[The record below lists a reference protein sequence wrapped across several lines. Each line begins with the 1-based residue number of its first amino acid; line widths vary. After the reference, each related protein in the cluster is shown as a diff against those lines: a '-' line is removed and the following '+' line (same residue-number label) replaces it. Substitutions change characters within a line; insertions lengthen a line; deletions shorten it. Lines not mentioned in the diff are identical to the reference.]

1 MPVQKRTFATKSD
14 LMDDDD
20 DDDEELS
27 EDASLV
33 GGNDDNEKY
42 IAPTAPRLPS
52 TTLTHKAKAQLQAQA
67 QSQTPL
73 QRLRRFLKF
82 YVSFVASASHQDQA
96 LKVLQWTL
104 WLLSTSC
111 SPSRS
116 QVKALLRKYYLDIG
130 YVRFGTRLLGLPVA
144 IEAVLSGSWA
154 VVTNGS
160 SPRFSGL
167 HRQLGTILATSM
179 LGYYPLEHA
188 AYALWMMP
196 SNSTVSAKHQANRT
210 AERLSAWSC
219 RFWLLYILAETTQ
232 CALQW
237 KELRDEQ
244 QKQQVRGDSDDSKA
258 GDNDDDDETTTKE
271 RAAALQ
277 HAVTNTQLQL
287 SRNALFFL
295 PCVHWAL
302 PNWDRDPWLPERFV
316 NTLMWMESCVCLY
329 QSVRREPAIPA
340 LLDADVNG
348 DVRPLKEE

>member
-1 MPVQKRTFATKSD
+1 MPVQKRTFASKSD
-14 LMDDDD
+14 LIEDDDE
-20 DDDEELS
+20 EELS

-33 GGNDDNEKY
+33 GGNDSDERPEKDTVPK
-42 IAPTAPRLPS
+42 A
-52 TTLTHKAKAQLQAQA
+52 TLTHKAKAYQLQS
-67 QSQTPL
+67 QSQPAL

-82 YVSFVASASHQDQA
+82 YVTFVASATHQDQA

-116 QVKALLRKYYLDIG
+116 QFRSILRKYYLDIG
-130 YVRFGTRLLGLPVA
+130 YVRFGTRLLGLPSA

-154 VVTNGS
+154 VTNTQNH
-160 SPRFSGL
+160 PGL
-167 HRQLGTILATSM
+167 HRQLGRILATSM
-179 LGYYPLEHA
+179 LGYYPLEHT

-196 SNSTVSAKHQANRT
+196 PNSTLAYKHQVNRT

-219 RFWLLYILAETTQ
+219 RFWLLYIVAETTQ

-237 KELRDEQ
+237 KELRKEQ
-244 QKQQVRGDSDDSKA
+244 QELLQQKVDGDYDSDDNERIKL
-258 GDNDDDDETTTKE
+258 

-277 HAVTNTQLQL
+277 NAVTNTQLQL

-295 PCVHWAL
+295 PCIHWAL

-316 NTLMWMESCVCLY
+316 NSLMWTESVISLY
-329 QSVRREPAIPA
+329 QSVRRQPAMAA
-340 LLDADVNG
+340 LLDDDV
-348 DVRPLKEE
+348 DVDVVRAIHTKEE

>member
-20 DDDEELS
+20 EDLS

-33 GGNDDNEKY
+33 GGNGDNDRTV
-42 IAPTAPRLPS
+42 PTTSLPS
-52 TTLTHKAKAQLQAQA
+52 TLTNKSKAQH

-82 YVSFVASASHQDQA
+82 YVTFVASASHQDQA

-111 SPSRS
+111 SPSRPQAGS
-116 QVKALLRKYYLDIG
+116 ILKKYYFDLG
-130 YVRFGTRLLGLPVA
+130 YVRFGTRLLGLPSAVD
-144 IEAVLSGSWA
+144 AVLSGSWA
-154 VVTNGS
+154 AGS
-160 SPRFSGL
+160 TGL
-167 HRQLGTILATSM
+167 HRQLGRILATSM
-179 LGYYPLEHA
+179 LGYYPLEHT

-196 SNSTVSAKHQANRT
+196 PNTVLSKKHQANRT

-237 KELRDEQ
+237 KELRSEQQQQQLLKQ
-244 QKQQVRGDSDDSKA
+244 QKQVGDDSDDN
-258 GDNDDDDETTTKE
+258 DNDETTKE
-271 RAAALQ
+271 RAAALKNSI
-277 HAVTNTQLQL
+277 TNTQLQL

-295 PCVHWAL
+295 PCIHWAL

-316 NTLMWMESCVCLY
+316 NTLMWVESVICMY
-329 QSVRREPAIPA
+329 QSVRREPAVPLI
-340 LLDADVNG
+340 LDVDV
-348 DVRPLKEE
+348 DVVQHAKEE